1 MKKDFESK
9 GMHFNRKCDCNIQEK
24 IAQNKDDPMIVLGP
38 GINNYHL
45 LLRVKFWMFFVLL
58 ILNLQTLRLYRSF
71 DFYADEGT
79 ATSDMLT
86 GVKAGLFASNSVGN
100 MGFS

>member
-1 MKKDFESK
+1 
-9 GMHFNRKCDCNIQEK
+9 MHFNKKETIDLQRK

-38 GINNYHL
+38 GISNYHL

-58 ILNLQTLRLYRSF
+58 ILNLHTLRLYRSF
-71 DFYADEGT
+71 DFYADEGE
-79 ATSDMLT
+79 ATSEESDMLT
-86 GVKAGLFASNSVGN
+86 DVKAGVFASNSVGN